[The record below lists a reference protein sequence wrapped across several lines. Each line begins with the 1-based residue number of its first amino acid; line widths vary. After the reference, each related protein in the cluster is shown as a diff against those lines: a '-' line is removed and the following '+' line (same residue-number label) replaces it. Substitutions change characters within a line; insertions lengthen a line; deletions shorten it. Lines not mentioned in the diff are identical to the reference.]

1 MKYTDYY
8 AALGVERGAS
18 ADEIRKAYR
27 RLAQKYHP
35 DVSKEPGAEA
45 RFKEIGE
52 AWQTLKDPEKRAAYD
67 ELGSRPQ
74 GEEFRPPPGWGRA
87 HGGQGG
93 GDAFQFD
100 NMDFAD
106 LFARFGGGAGGAR
119 AGSARGR
126 GAMPGQDFEVP
137 VQISIEDA
145 FRGTTLS
152 LNLSL
157 PEYDAQGTPRRVPHT
172 VKARVAP
179 GAVDG
184 QRLRLPG
191 KGGKGFNGGRDG
203 DLYLD
208 ISLKPHPLY
217 RATGHDLYLD
227 LPLAPWEAALGA
239 TVRVPTLAGAV
250 NLKVPAGASSGQK
263 LRLAGRGLP
272 MPRGGAGDQFAVLQ
286 IVVPP
291 ADERERALY
300 EQLSKGSTFKPRPW
314 PEDQE
319 SGS

>member
-18 ADEIRKAYR
+18 ADEIKKAYR

-74 GEEFRPPPGWGRA
+74 GEEFRPPPGWGRQ
-87 HGGQGG
+87 QGG
-93 GDAFQFD
+93 EPFQFD

-106 LFARFGGGAGGAR
+106 LFARFGAGGAR
-119 AGSARGR
+119 GGFAGGR
-126 GAMPGQDFEVP
+126 AGMPGQDFEVP
-137 VQISIEDA
+137 VEISLEDA

-152 LNLSL
+152 LNLSM
-157 PEYDAQGTPRRVPHT
+157 PEYDAQGTARRVPHT
-172 VKARVAP
+172 VKARIAP

-191 KGGKGFNGGRDG
+191 KGGKGFKGGRDG

-208 ISLKPHPLY
+208 ITLKPHALY

-239 TVRVPTLAGAV
+239 TVTVPTLAGAV
-250 NLKVPAGASSGQK
+250 NLKVPPGASSGQK

-272 MPRGGAGDQFAVLQ
+272 IPRGGAGDQFAVLQ

-300 EQLSKGSTFKPRPW
+300 EQLSKGSTFNPRPW
-314 PEDQE
+314 PKDPEP
-319 SGS
+319 G

>member
-18 ADEIRKAYR
+18 AEEIKKAYR

-67 ELGSRPQ
+67 ALGSRPQ
-74 GEEFRPPPGWGRA
+74 GEEFRPPPDWARQ
-87 HGGQGG
+87 HGGE
-93 GDAFQFD
+93 QFSFED
-100 NMDFAD
+100 LDFSD
-106 LFARFGGGAGGAR
+106 LFSRFGGRQANGGGFGRGGAR
-119 AGSARGR
+119 G
-126 GAMPGQDFEVP
+126 MPGQDFEVP
-137 VQISIEDA
+137 VEIAIEDA

-152 LNLSL
+152 LNLSM
-157 PEYDAQGTPRRVPHT
+157 PEYDAQGTLRRVPHT
-172 VKARVAP
+172 VKARIAP

-208 ISLKPHPLY
+208 ITLKPHPLY
-217 RATGHDLYLD
+217 RATGHDLYID
-227 LPLAPWEAALGA
+227 VPLTPWEAALGA
-239 TVRVPTLAGAV
+239 TVEVPTLAGAV
-250 NLKVPAGASSGQK
+250 NLKVPAGASSNQK

-286 IVVPP
+286 VVVPP
-291 ADERERALY
+291 ADERERKLY
-300 EQLSKGSTFKPRPW
+300 EELAKGSTFNPRKHFSG
-314 PEDQE
+314 E
-319 SGS
+319 SA

>member
-1 MKYTDYY
+1 MKYADYY

-18 ADEIRKAYR
+18 QDDIKKAYR

-74 GEEFRPPPGWGRA
+74 GEDFRPPPDWAR
-87 HGGQGG
+87 QYGG
-93 GDAFQFD
+93 GASSFD
-100 NMDFAD
+100 DLDFAD
-106 LFARFGGGAGGAR
+106 LFQRFNTGRGGAGFGGA
-119 AGSARGR
+119 GFGGRGA

-145 FRGTTLS
+145 FSGTTLS

-157 PEYDAQGTPRRVPHT
+157 PEYDAQGHSRRVPTT
-172 VKARVAP
+172 VKARIAP

-184 QRLRLPG
+184 QRLKLPG
-191 KGGKGFNGGRDG
+191 KGGKGLGGARSG

-208 ISLKPHPLY
+208 LALKPHRLF
-217 RATGHDLYLD
+217 RATGRDLYLD

-239 TVRVPTLAGAV
+239 TVQVPTLAGAV
-250 NLKVPAGASSGQK
+250 NLKVPPGTTAGQK
-263 LRLAGRGLP
+263 LRLSGRGLP
-272 MPRGGAGDQFAVLQ
+272 NPKGGAGDFFAVTQ
-286 IVVPP
+286 VVVPEP
-291 ADERERALY
+291 GERERELY
-300 EQLSKGSTFKPRPW
+300 RQLAEASSFNPRAHFD
-314 PEDQE
+314 E
-319 SGS
+319 GA

>member
-87 HGGQGG
+87 RG
-93 GDAFQFD
+93 GDGGEPFQFD

-106 LFARFGGGAGGAR
+106 LFARFGAGAGGAR
-119 AGSARGR
+119 GGFTGSRG
-126 GAMPGQDFEVP
+126 GMPGQDFEVP

-157 PEYDAQGTPRRVPHT
+157 PEYDAQGGARRVPHT
-172 VKARVAP
+172 VKARIAP
-179 GAVDG
+179 GAIDG

-208 ISLKPHPLY
+208 ISLKAHPLF

-227 LPLAPWEAALGA
+227 LPIAPWEAALGA
-239 TVRVPTLAGAV
+239 TVTVPTMAGAV

-272 MPRGGAGDQFAVLQ
+272 VPRGGAGDQFAVLQ
-286 IVVPP
+286 IVAPP

-300 EQLSKGSTFKPRPW
+300 EELAKGSTFNPRAHFGG
-314 PEDQE
+314 E
-319 SGS
+319 GA